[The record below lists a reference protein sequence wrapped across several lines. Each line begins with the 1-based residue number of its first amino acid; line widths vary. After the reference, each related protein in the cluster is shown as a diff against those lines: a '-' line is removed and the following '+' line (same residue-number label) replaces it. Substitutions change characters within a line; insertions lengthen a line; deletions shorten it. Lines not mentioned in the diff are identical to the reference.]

1 MPAIE
6 FTFDFDEI
14 VFEALEDALE
24 RAPKTIQA
32 TVDGPIMTRL
42 NDTLLTQLRTAPGP
56 PRYPLKWRSEK
67 QRRFVMAKLRR
78 ENNLPYKRKSPGLV
92 DGWELETAFEVDSGG
107 ISLIHPWD
115 GIRFVVGPLGSDVR
129 QPMFPHWFD
138 ADALLESAAGDA
150 EDILVQSWFAI
161 LDTPIGFD

>member
-1 MPAIE
+1 MPAVE

-14 VFEALEDALE
+14 VFETLDDALN
-24 RAPKTIQA
+24 RAPKIIQA

-42 NDTLLTQLRTAPGP
+42 NDTLLTQLQTAPGP
-56 PRYPLKWRSEK
+56 PKYPLKWRSEK

-78 ENNLPYKRKSPGLV
+78 EKNLPYKRTGGLV
-92 DGWELETAFEVDSGG
+92 RGWELVTAFEVGSGG
-107 ISLIHPWD
+107 ISLLHPWD

-138 ADALLESAAGDA
+138 ADALLETAAGDA

-161 LDTPIGFD
+161 LDTPLGFD

>member
-6 FTFDFDEI
+6 FTFEFDEAI
-14 VFEALEDALE
+14 FETLDDTLD
-24 RAPKTIQA
+24 RAFKILQA

-129 QPMFPHWFD
+129 QPLFPHWYD
-138 ADALLESAAGDA
+138 ADALLATAARDA
-150 EDILVQSWFAI
+150 EDILVDSWFTI
-161 LDTPIGFD
+161 FDPLFRI